1 MDRKTPCSQVL
12 PNLTDRIN
20 AILNK
25 SYLANYS
32 EEKLNLATYLTHFT
46 KINSKQIIDPNVIHK
61 AIQLLKDNTGENL
74 NDLRHGN
81 DFLDLTPKA

>member
-1 MDRKTPCSQVL
+1 MQSQV
-12 PNLTDRIN
+12 
-20 AILNK
+20 K

-32 EEKLNLATYLTHFT
+32 EEKLSLATDLTRFT

-61 AIQLLKDNTGENL
+61 AIKLPKDNTGENL

-81 DFLDLTPKA
+81 KFLDLTPKA